1 VPAAAVEPP
10 SQSSSLVE
18 FSHTVTAAQQRK
30 DEAFMRQVFD
40 RHCGSQG
47 ELSAP
52 ALMAALTEVQAPV
65 LASAASSA
73 DDIFRR
79 ADANLSGA
87 VDFAECQPTLHAWPV
102 PCLLMHFFTRFMRAA
117 QLPDELEMVLEDSD
131 LRVRPEAAAVDA
143 SSCS

>member
-1 VPAAAVEPP
+1 MPAAAVEPP

-87 VDFAECQPTLHAWPV
+87 VDFAECQPILHRLARAV
-102 PCLLMHFFTRFMRAA
+102 FAHAFFH
-117 QLPDELEMVLEDSD
+117 
-131 LRVRPEAAAVDA
+131 
-143 SSCS
+143 